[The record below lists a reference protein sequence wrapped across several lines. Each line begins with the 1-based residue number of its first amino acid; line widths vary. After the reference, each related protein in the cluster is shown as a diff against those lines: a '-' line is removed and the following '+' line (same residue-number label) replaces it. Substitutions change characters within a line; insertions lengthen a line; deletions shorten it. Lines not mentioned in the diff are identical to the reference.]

1 MTRTVML
8 SKDPLEKASRAKI
21 SVPKLESLLN
31 LQKYNIMYYILRRE
45 AKGNIKIIPGLPYEV
60 YFEANELHFFHQ
72 VIRQMIVHNE

>member
-45 AKGNIKIIPGLPYEV
+45 AKGNI
-60 YFEANELHFFHQ
+60 ELFQGFLMKF
-72 VIRQMIVHNE
+72 ILRPMNCTFSIK